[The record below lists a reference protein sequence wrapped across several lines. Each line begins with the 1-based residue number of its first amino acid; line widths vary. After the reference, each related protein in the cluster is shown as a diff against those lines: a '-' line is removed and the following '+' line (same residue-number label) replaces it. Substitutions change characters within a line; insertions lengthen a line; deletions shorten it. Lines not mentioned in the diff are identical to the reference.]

1 MFNGNKNA
9 ALKSFINFNE
19 QITDDRYLDIE
30 KKQALSDQDAVDI
43 IKRTCKITSPDQWQ
57 KIDRKTR
64 DRYLG
69 RLKQEGLSVKQISSH
84 RAQQRDCFKSAKIV
98 VNTKD
103 KNK

>member
-1 MFNGNKNA
+1 MSDLDAMGIINKT
-9 ALKSFINFNE
+9 S
-19 QITDDRYLDIE
+19 R
-30 KKQALSDQDAVDI
+30 
-43 IKRTCKITSPDQWQ
+43 ITSPDQWQ